1 MTKIAGNVVGIPNP
15 QSDWNQLDA
24 TKADF
29 IKNKPTVLTEE
40 DILKLIGESGAD
52 GVGIEDIYST
62 ADDTG
67 RQMVVIITLTDGRQ
81 LSFGVPFGEKGEDGK
96 DGNGIDSIVITEDES
111 SRTTG
116 IFIYDTKGVGDSG
129 VVPWGK
135 DGKTPEKGVDYWT
148 EEDKAEIKDYVDNE
162 IGNYETAIS
171 EIIELQ
177 KQFINEI
184 TFNLNG
190 TNYTCPKGMTWAE
203 LETYDGGT
211 IWQAEGLSIQGSVIY
226 VRSIQLTTWNMNI
239 PTSLATY
246 TSDIIRDVADHFNYS
261 V

>member
-1 MTKIAGNVVGIPNP
+1 MAKIVGNAVGIPNP
-15 QSDWNQLDA
+15 QSDWNQSDA

-29 IKNKPTVLTEE
+29 IKNKPTVLTE
-40 DILKLIGESGAD
+40 DDVLALIGGQGGSGGD
-52 GVGIEDIYST
+52 GVGIADIYST

-81 LSFGVPFGEKGEDGK
+81 LSFGVPYGK
-96 DGNGIDSIVITEDES
+96 DGETPKKGI
-111 SRTTG
+111 
-116 IFIYDTKGVGDSG
+116 
-129 VVPWGK
+129 
-135 DGKTPEKGVDYWT
+135 DYWT
-148 EEDKAEIKDYVDNE
+148 DADKAEIKSYVDDE

-203 LETYDGGT
+203 LETYDGGA
-211 IWQAEGLSIQGSVIY
+211 IWQTENLGRTENPPISLTSNGVEVTTIDSVAY
-226 VRSIQLTTWNMNI
+226 VTRN
-239 PTSLATY
+239 TY
-246 TSDIIRDVADHFNYS
+246 ISDIIRDVSENIVYY
-261 V
+261 